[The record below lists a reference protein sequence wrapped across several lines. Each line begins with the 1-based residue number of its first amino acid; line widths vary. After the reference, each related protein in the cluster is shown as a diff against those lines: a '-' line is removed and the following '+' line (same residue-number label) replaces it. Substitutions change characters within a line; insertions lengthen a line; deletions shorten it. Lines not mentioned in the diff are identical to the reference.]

1 MDPNAQRNGD
11 QNAAADAYWRRRFFA
26 LVGGLGVVGLLIW
39 ACSGLV
45 GGRPTPQTTGT
56 AQAGKAAAA
65 AYGSGAATLPVAKPG
80 VTSPAPSATSSG
92 LASGAPAS
100 PTTSP
105 ARSARSAA
113 RAAPSGTAASSASS
127 ASGTG
132 RATAAASICPVAD
145 IVLTLLPSKASY
157 GPHDM
162 PTFQIDVVSTDN
174 ATCAFGIGP
183 KSLRVMVTHGSQLAW
198 NSGACLNDAASRV
211 TQLRRGVPVVVPV
224 VWNRHLNAGG
234 CPATVLAAS
243 QRTYVAAAQSGAVES
258 PGQAFRLK

>member
-1 MDPNAQRNGD
+1 MDPNAQSNEEQD
-11 QNAAADAYWRRRFFA
+11 APADAYWRRRFFA

-45 GGRPTPQTTGT
+45 GGKPASQATGT
-56 AQAGKAAAA
+56 GQAGKAAAA
-65 AYGSGAATLPVAKPG
+65 AYGSGAATSPAARPG

-113 RAAPSGTAASSASS
+113 RAGPSG
-127 ASGTG
+127 GTG
-132 RATAAASICPVAD
+132 RATTAASTCPAAD

-174 ATCAFGIGP
+174 ATCTFGIGP
-183 KSLRVMVTHGSQLAW
+183 RSLRVVVTHGSQLAW
-198 NSGACLNDAASRV
+198 NSGACLQNAASRV
-211 TQLRRGVPVVVPV
+211 IQLHRGVPVVVPV
-224 VWNRHLNAGG
+224 GWNRHLNAGG
-234 CPATVLAAS
+234 CLATVLAAS
-243 QRTYVAAAQSGAVES
+243 PRTYVAAAQSGAAES
-258 PGQAFRLK
+258 PGRAFRLK

>member
-1 MDPNAQRNGD
+1 MDPNVQRNEE
-11 QNAAADAYWRRRFFA
+11 QNAPADAYWRRRFFA

-45 GGRPTPQTTGT
+45 GGKPASQTTGT
-56 AQAGKAAAA
+56 GQAGKAAAA
-65 AYGSGAATLPVAKPG
+65 AYGSGAATSPAAEPG
-80 VTSPAPSATSSG
+80 VTSPAPSVTSSG
-92 LASGAPAS
+92 LTSGAPAS

-105 ARSARSAA
+105 ARSGRSAA
-113 RAAPSGTAASSASS
+113 TAAPSGTAASPAPS

-132 RATAAASICPVAD
+132 RATAAASTCPPAD

-157 GPHDM
+157 GPHAM

-174 ATCAFGIGP
+174 ATCTFGIGP
-183 KSLRVMVTHGSQLAW
+183 KSLRVVVTHGSQLAW
-198 NSGACLNDAASRV
+198 NSGACLQDGASRV

-224 VWNRHLNAGG
+224 GWNRHLNAEG
-234 CPATVLAAS
+234 CSATVLAAS
-243 QRTYVAAAQSGAVES
+243 PRTYVAAAQSGAVES

>member
-1 MDPNAQRNGD
+1 MDPNAQRNEE
-11 QNAAADAYWRRRFFA
+11 QNAPADAYWRRRFFA

-45 GGRPTPQTTGT
+45 GGKPASQTTGT
-56 AQAGKAAAA
+56 GQAGKAAAA
-65 AYGSGAATLPVAKPG
+65 AYGSGAATPPAAKPG

-105 ARSARSAA
+105 AS
-113 RAAPSGTAASSASS
+113 SGTAASPAPA

-132 RATAAASICPVAD
+132 RAAAAASTCPAAD
-145 IVLTLLPSKASY
+145 IVLTLLPSKATY
-157 GPHDM
+157 GPHAR
-162 PTFQIDVVSTDN
+162 PTFQVDVVSTDN
-174 ATCAFGIGP
+174 ATCNFDIGP
-183 KSLRVMVTHGSQLAW
+183 KSLRVVVTHGSQLAW
-198 NSGACLNDAASRV
+198 NSGACLGDAASRV

-234 CPATVLAAS
+234 CSATVLAAL

-258 PGQAFRLK
+258 PGRAFRLK

>member
-45 GGRPTPQTTGT
+45 GGRPTSQTTGT
-56 AQAGKAAAA
+56 GQAGKAAAA

-234 CPATVLAAS
+234 CPATVLVAS

-258 PGQAFRLK
+258 PGRAFRLK